1 METKDIFFLSFL
13 AAASIILVAITFSIF
28 PAFSGFAAG
37 LAKAVIG
44 IVIFYAIDKVVL
56 KEVDTLHELI
66 NKQNTS
72 YALFILSYS
81 IILAACIATA

>member
-1 METKDIFFLSFL
+1 MKTKDIFFLSFL

>member
-1 METKDIFFLSFL
+1 MKTKDIFFLSFL
-13 AAASIILVAITFSIF
+13 ALTSIILVAITFSIF

>member
-1 METKDIFFLSFL
+1 MKTKDIFFLSFL
-13 AAASIILVAITFSIF
+13 AVASIILVAITFSIF

>member
-1 METKDIFFLSFL
+1 V
-13 AAASIILVAITFSIF
+13 ASIILVAITFSIF